1 MTKILKKLSNY
12 FPFFNWIIKLKD
24 KKVIKSDLIA
34 WITLALVM
42 IPQSMAYASIAGL
55 PIYIWLY
62 TAFIPTIIWAL
73 FWSSWQMS
81 TWPVTIISLMTAA
94 TLEPIATSWVEWYI
108 VYASILAMIIWFF
121 YIFLGLLKL
130 WVIVDFLSH
139 PVIIWFTNWVAII
152 TITSQLKKI
161 FGITVEKWNNYL
173 DTLHNTFE
181 SAINSAHEPTLMI
194 WIWSVLV
201 LLILVNLFPKLPRV
215 LIVLI
220 IFITISKVIDFEG
233 LWWNVVW
240 KIPEWLPNIHIPK
253 INIEIISD
261 LILSA
266 IIIALI
272 WFTETV
278 AVAKALAT
286 KTKQR
291 VSANKELL
299 WQWFANIASSLSW
312 WYWVAWSF
320 SRSAVNIRAW
330 AVTPLSSIISWIMV
344 WITLLF
350 LTPLL
355 YHLPQATLAAI
366 IIVAVSALIKVK
378 PIIKA
383 YNIQKSDGVIAFLTF
398 VLTLIFSPNI
408 ENWLIIWV
416 MLSLLVFVYK
426 SMRPRLVEV
435 GLYKDNIFRDTEIFW
450 LKKSPDISV
459 FMFDGTLF
467 FANAWYFESKILEFI
482 SSKDK
487 VKIVIFDMLWLTD
500 IDSSWQEVFENLI
513 NRLEKY
519 GIEVY
524 ICSLRVK
531 VIQKFIKTGY
541 IKKFW
546 KKKIFVKLKDV
557 ISYLDEEYWDEIDLK
572 PLLKYSP
579 DKNVDVDLE
588 KFIVKKFEKWESN

>member
-34 WITLALVM
+34 GITLALVM

-55 PIYIWLY
+55 PIYIGLY
-62 TAFIPTIIWAL
+62 TAFIPTIIGAL
-73 FWSSWQMS
+73 FGSSWQMS
-81 TWPVTIISLMTAA
+81 TGPVTIISLMTAA
-94 TLEPIATSWVEWYI
+94 TLEPIATSGVEGYI
-108 VYASILAMIIWFF
+108 VYASILAMIIGFF

-130 WVIVDFLSH
+130 GVIVDFLSH
-139 PVIIWFTNWVAII
+139 PVIIGFTNGVAII

-161 FGITVEKWNNYL
+161 FGITVEKGNNYL

-194 WIWSVLV
+194 GIGSVLV

-233 LWWNVVW
+233 LGGNVVG
-240 KIPEWLPNIHIPK
+240 KIPEGLPNIHIPK

-272 WFTETV
+272 GFTETV

-299 WQWFANIASSLSW
+299 GQGFANIASSLSGG
-312 WYWVAWSF
+312 YGVAGSF
-320 SRSAVNIRAW
+320 SRSAVNIRAG
-330 AVTPLSSIISWIMV
+330 AVTPLSSIISGIMV
-344 WITLLF
+344 GITLLF

-408 ENWLIIWV
+408 ENGLIIGV

-435 GLYKDNIFRDTEIFW
+435 GLYKDNIFRDTEIFG

-467 FANAWYFESKILEFI
+467 FANAGYFESKILEFI

-500 IDSSWQEVFENLI
+500 IDSSGQEVFENLI

-541 IKKFW
+541 IKKFG

-557 ISYLDEEYWDEIDLK
+557 ISYLDEEYGDEIDLK